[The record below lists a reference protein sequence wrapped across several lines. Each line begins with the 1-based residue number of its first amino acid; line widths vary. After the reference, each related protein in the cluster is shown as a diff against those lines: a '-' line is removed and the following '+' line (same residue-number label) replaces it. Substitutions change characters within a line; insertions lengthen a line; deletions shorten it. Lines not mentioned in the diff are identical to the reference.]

1 MTYRRD
7 KYNKPSRRA
16 KKIREEMNTVSIGDL
31 VVIQRPS
38 ILVPKGT
45 IALVMDVITP
55 GYYRDGNIHTRK
67 AIASVLPV
75 GSDRRVQY
83 VQTDL
88 EVYKYACPILRKAT
102 SR

>member
-7 KYNKPSRRA
+7 KYNKPSKRA
-16 KKIREEMNTVSIGDL
+16 KKIREEMNTVSVGDL
-31 VVIQRPS
+31 VVIKRAS
-38 ILVPKGT
+38 ILIPKGT
-45 IALVMDVITP
+45 IALVMDVIVP
-55 GYYRDGNIHTRK
+55 GYNRYHVRK

-88 EVYKYACPILRKAT
+88 EVYKYGCPILRRAT
-102 SR
+102 GSR